1 MSTKPSSSS
10 SVKSCLSSGVK
21 PAVFVF
27 VLGFFKSARRIHT
40 CLYTKGTQTQIV
52 CSETKC
58 KIKRA
63 YRKRYNVSG
72 FKRHLSSFTHRCS
85 LSSQQSASR
94 RGSQEYRAGSVCMCV
109 GGGCVRVCVWGGG
122 LCENVCVWG
131 GGLCESVCVWVW
143 VSVCV
148 VRGDCVRVFGEGG
161 ECVGGGGLCESVCV
175 CGG

>member
-27 VLGFFKSARRIHT
+27 VLGFFKPTRRIHT

-85 LSSQQSASR
+85 LFSLQGASR
-94 RGSQEYRAGSVCMCV
+94 RGNQEHRTGS
-109 GGGCVRVCVWGGG
+109 VCVWGGR
-122 LCENVCVWG
+122 
-131 GGLCESVCVWVW
+131 LCESVCVG
-143 VSVCV
+143 
-148 VRGDCVRVFGEGG
+148 RGG
-161 ECVGGGGLCESVCV
+161 ECVWGGGIV
-175 CGG
+175 